1 MTAIKNRLTV
11 VETAYHQIV
20 GERPSQVERRFTRE
34 LAGGEQ
40 LWERRLRVV
49 PEWQPIDL
57 GWIERPGLLILANE
71 EGRWDQV
78 NPTPAERAEA
88 AAKVLEVAFVR
99 GPLRQDDSYSLPS
112 ADLLIL
118 PGESNRIHPAD
129 DVTVCVRCTAG
140 CRMTVWAFPS

>member
-1 MTAIKNRLTV
+1 LAAIKNRLTV

-49 PEWQPIDL
+49 SEWQPIDL
-57 GWIERPGLLILANE
+57 GWIDRPGLLILANE

-88 AAKVLEVAFVR
+88 AAKILEVAF
-99 GPLRQDDSYSLPS
+99 LRQDDLYPLSL
-112 ADLLIL
+112 ADLLVL
-118 PGESNRIHPAD
+118 PGESSRVHPAD
-129 DVTVCVRCTAG
+129 GVTVYVRCTTG